1 MSNIQTTS
9 SFSNSL
15 QQLVHFTSFKNS
27 ATNYIYILAWRS
39 YLRQLQTNPLVTKS
53 ITSGI
58 ISSLSTILAS
68 IIQDSGEGLKSSK
81 VINEFT
87 IGLALRAPL
96 VHYFHTFLDKCL
108 FRNTKQTSPAVIVA
122 KVILDQF
129 IFSPPFTALYYYVT
143 ALMRDE
149 PLKPVSQKIRRE
161 LFAVMKKSWLLWIPV
176 NAINYA
182 LVPLELR
189 VLFANIIDVFW
200 TAYLI
205 STVSSKSK

>member
-9 SFSNSL
+9 LNFSKSL

-27 ATNYIYILAWRS
+27 ATSYIYILAWRS
-39 YLRQLQTNPLVTKS
+39 YLRQLQTNPLITKS

-58 ISSLSTILAS
+58 ISSLSTVL
-68 IIQDSGEGLKSSK
+68 

-87 IGLALRAPL
+87 IGLVLRAPV

-108 FRNTKQTSPAVIVA
+108 FRNAKQTSLAVIVA

-161 LFAVMKKSWLLWIPV
+161 LFDVMKKSWLLWIPV

-182 LVPLELR
+182 LIPLELR
-189 VLFANIIDVFW
+189 VLFANIVDVFW

-205 STVSSKSK
+205 STVSSKAK